1 MINYNQAK
9 KILKKAKIK
18 IGDEQVP
25 IKDSLNRIVSKD
37 VSSPSNHPLGD
48 NAAFDGFAINSNDTK
63 FINTKNPK
71 YFKIIGSIAAGNK
84 PLKKKIKKFEAI
96 EIMTGGI
103 VFKPFDTIIPIE
115 KINFYPNKKNP
126 KSIIIDHKIN
136 RFNHVRFKGADFK
149 KKQLIIKKGT
159 VIQPNHILALKTLGV
174 KKIKVKKKLNI
185 LFFSTG
191 NEVSNSDKIQIWK
204 VRNSNSH
211 YIKSLDC
218 NFLFNFKNGGIL
230 KDNQQKLFKSKINKM
245 LKSKID
251 IILTSGAVSA
261 GKFDYIPNVV
271 KKFKTS
277 HYFKGVMIRPGKPI
291 LFAKI
296 NQKAIF
302 GLPGNPISSAAC
314 FRFFVYPFIENI
326 LNLKQEK
333 PIKAV
338 LKNNFEKKKFFTR
351 FIKSK
356 LNTTNNGKLEVE
368 LLPGQESFRINSFVR
383 SNAWTVL
390 TPGQSKFKKGQII
403 DCFLPNF
410 PNKIL
415 LKRLNFVV
423 VLKFYN

>member
-9 KILKKAKIK
+9 RILKKAKIK
-18 IGDEQVP
+18 IGDEEVP

-37 VSSPSNHPLGD
+37 VLSPSNHPLGD

-63 FINTKNPK
+63 FINKKNPK

-103 VFKPFDTIIPIE
+103 VFKPFNTIIPIE
-115 KINFYPNKKNP
+115 KINFYPNKKIP

-261 GKFDYIPNVV
+261 GKFDYIPSVV

-296 NQKAIF
+296 NQKVIF

-314 FRFFVYPFIENI
+314 FRFFVYPFIRNI

-333 PIKAV
+333 PIKAI

-368 LLPGQESFRINSFVR
+368 LLPGQESFRINSFVK
-383 SNAWTVL
+383 SNVWAVL

-415 LKRLNFVV
+415 D
-423 VLKFYN
+423 